1 MRKSLDFLNDR
12 IVPLI
17 YKVFIPSLL
26 ATSVTLVTQLASTF
40 FMGHDDVISLYV
52 VGLFLPFSFFITA
65 IIEGFSISA
74 GATVAVEKGKN
85 NLEYIPKVILNYAVY
100 GVIIALIIAVI
111 ITLFIPLLVDF
122 FNVHP
127 TAKDTFVNYTM
138 LMLFI
143 NILIVLNAIFYAG
156 LRGYGLVKLASFI
169 SVFISLSD
177 ILLVFIFVKF
187 LRMGVYSI
195 VLANFILMTVSII
208 LGLYFLI
215 KKDILRIK
223 IKKINLQFLKLDPT
237 VKQKLLSIGI
247 PVMLSYI
254 LIFFSTFFF
263 NKIVMPFGE
272 EVVAGFG
279 AAYRVQ
285 TMAIAIGIAFGGAIG
300 LIMNQNIGG
309 TKLDRSYDTF
319 KKGLIHIFGIYIII
333 GVFVFFAS
341 QTIASFLI
349 ADAETAQ
356 HASNYLKIVGLS
368 YTFMGPMLTTLIV
381 MEQLGKGV
389 HAFLLNFFYFA
400 IIVVLGWLLTN
411 KYQQVEIFYWTISI
425 MNIFS
430 IVGIGY
436 GLFTI
441 KRMLRVQKMELS

>member
-1 MRKSLDFLNDR
+1 
-12 IVPLI
+12 
-17 YKVFIPSLL
+17 
-26 ATSVTLVTQLASTF
+26 
-40 FMGHDDVISLYV
+40 
-52 VGLFLPFSFFITA
+52 
-65 IIEGFSISA
+65 
-74 GATVAVEKGKN
+74 
-85 NLEYIPKVILNYAVY
+85 
-100 GVIIALIIAVI
+100 
-111 ITLFIPLLVDF
+111 
-122 FNVHP
+122 
-127 TAKDTFVNYTM
+127 
-138 LMLFI
+138 
-143 NILIVLNAIFYAG
+143 
-156 LRGYGLVKLASFI
+156 
-169 SVFISLSD
+169 
-177 ILLVFIFVKF
+177 
-187 LRMGVYSI
+187 
-195 VLANFILMTVSII
+195 
-208 LGLYFLI
+208 
-215 KKDILRIK
+215 
-223 IKKINLQFLKLDPT
+223 
-237 VKQKLLSIGI
+237 
-247 PVMLSYI
+247 
-254 LIFFSTFFF
+254 
-263 NKIVMPFGE
+263 MPFGE

-319 KKGLIHIFGIYIII
+319 KKGLIHIFGIYIMI

-341 QTIASFLI
+341 QTIANFLI

-400 IIVVLGWLLTN
+400 IIVVLGWILTN